1 MLRFI
6 QQLLGWDRQSA
17 PRRPGEERRST
28 PRTSASSVLGGEHAT
43 VAAAS
48 TPEVPAK
55 PEPEEPPLSPEL
67 SLDEPD
73 LPALDAQVDGRNP
86 YDTGRF
92 KRPDAWNRV
101 KKAEDQ

>member
-6 QQLLGWDRQSA
+6 QPLLGRDRQSA

-28 PRTSASSVLGGEHAT
+28 PRTSAASVLGGEHAP
-43 VAAAS
+43 VPAAPK
-48 TPEVPAK
+48 PEVRAK
-55 PEPEEPPLSPEL
+55 PEPEEQPISPEL
-67 SLDEPD
+67 TLDEPD

-86 YDTGRF
+86 YDTGNF